1 MTRLRFATLLCTS
14 IALVPSAAH
23 LFELPGKMAL
33 RPGDYFMVQSIY
45 AGWAWFAV
53 PIFLAVAAN
62 LLLAV
67 RLRHRDR
74 VASRAAAA
82 AGALIGISVVVFFVW
97 VFPANQA
104 THNWTAPSQGWE
116 RLRPAWEYGH
126 AFNGAILLA
135 ALALSIA
142 ACVRQ
147 PPNR

>member
-1 MTRLRFATLLCTS
+1 MTLLRCATLLCTS
-14 IALVPSAAH
+14 LALVPSAAH
-23 LFELPGKMAL
+23 LFELPGKMSL

-45 AGWAWFAV
+45 AGWAWFGV
-53 PIFLAVAAN
+53 PIFFAVVAN

-67 RLRHRDR
+67 RLRHRDG
-74 VASRAAAA
+74 VAARAAAA
-82 AGALIGISVVVFFVW
+82 ASALIAISVVVFFVW

-104 THNWTAPSQGWE
+104 TLNWTVASRGWE

-147 PPNR
+147 PSDR